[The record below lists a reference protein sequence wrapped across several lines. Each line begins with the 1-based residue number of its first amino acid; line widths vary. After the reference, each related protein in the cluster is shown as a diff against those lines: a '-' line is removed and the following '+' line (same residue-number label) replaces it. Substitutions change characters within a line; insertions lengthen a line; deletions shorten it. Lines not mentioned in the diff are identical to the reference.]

1 MRKNPSVT
9 GSLDPSIQSSLRRK
23 TSRAAKPEAG
33 LLSRTQFVCS
43 LFRNTS
49 QPTMSP
55 EFDELLRHPLCDAP
69 LQFPLQK
76 MKDTSAQLQRF
87 TRCQPKHGSRSPQ
100 R

>member
-49 QPTMSP
+49 QPTMSRSSMNCIGTH
-55 EFDELLRHPLCDAP
+55 FATPL
-69 LQFPLQK
+69 FN
-76 MKDTSAQLQRF
+76 SRF
-87 TRCQPKHGSRSPQ
+87 RK
-100 R
+100 